1 MTWARCPVGTSKT
14 VGLPPTPTITSPT
27 CCSPAPPPTPGQLL
41 SGSKV
46 GTQVWG
52 SPPHPLPRLLMM
64 VGPTAPAQ
72 ELSPFPANPQISIPP
87 PLPTRN
93 GEGDP
98 NSQEG
103 RVRSTPRLSTLSLP
117 PPPQQPVG
125 NRSWELGQLKAGG
138 MNVTGPRRSLQM
150 ASWAQGWGPPFPTPL
165 FQGGGGTEE
174 SATPGELYP
183 GGKGMIEGKRKA
195 GMFSQAPP
203 ERQR

>member
-1 MTWARCPVGTSKT
+1 MGQKPSRNIKDCRASAHPHHNLTHLLLSCPSSHPRPAPIRQQGGHPG
-14 VGLPPTPTITSPT
+14 VGLTFT
-27 CCSPAPPPTPGQLL
+27 L
-41 SGSKV
+41 
-46 GTQVWG
+46 
-52 SPPHPLPRLLMM
+52 
-64 VGPTAPAQ
+64 PTAPTDDGGAHSSCSRAQ
-72 ELSPFPANPQISIPP
+72 PLPCQPTDLHTYP

-103 RVRSTPRLSTLSLP
+103 RVRSTPRLRTLSLP

-138 MNVTGPRRSLQM
+138 MNVTGPRRSLQR

-174 SATPGELYP
+174 SASPGELRP
-183 GGKGMIEGKRKA
+183 GGKGMVEGKRKA
-195 GMFSQAPP
+195 GMFSLAPS